1 MTFRLHAACRCGR
14 LEAIRQAIAEG
25 NAKGYPPS
33 VTLQQ
38 RDPILGAMPLHCA
51 AEHGH
56 LALVHALVRHKA
68 CISLFSPSGD
78 EEYVTG

>member
-1 MTFRLHAACRCGR
+1 MTTLSLHAACRCGR
-14 LEAIRQAIAEG
+14 VEAIGQAIAEG

-38 RDPILGAMPLHCA
+38 RDPILGAMPLHYA

-56 LALVHALVRHKA
+56 LALVETLIRYKA
-68 CISLFSPSGD
+68 CISLFVSL
-78 EEYVTG
+78 VA